1 LKEKPYQTL
10 RFNKLVSNSAKN
22 SRYEKIYCHLN
33 SDDDEHQIPKAQL
46 ISDFLEHI
54 MIHKTPDST
63 VSVLLFTAI
72 LLSGCTL
79 EFANTRP
86 AREIRALALPKG
98 DLYAGWRVFQD
109 KCSSCHGMAA
119 TGGNRAP
126 DLLPKIRETNPRQF
140 AALVLKRYDLGSGAT
155 RGSQDPSTLEKNI
168 DEIMRRD
175 EAPVEMPAWQSEPAV
190 NAHILDLYAYL
201 SARSEGKLGT
211 ERPQR

>member
-1 LKEKPYQTL
+1 
-10 RFNKLVSNSAKN
+10 
-22 SRYEKIYCHLN
+22 
-33 SDDDEHQIPKAQL
+33 
-46 ISDFLEHI
+46 
-54 MIHKTPDST
+54 MIHKTLDS
-63 VSVLLFTAI
+63 SAALLLVTAI

-86 AREIRALALPKG
+86 AREISAPLRPKG

-126 DLLPKIRETNPRQF
+126 NLLPKIRETNPREF
-140 AALVLKRYDLGSGAT
+140 AAIVLKRYDLGSGAA
-155 RGSQDPSTLEKNI
+155 RGSQDPSTLEKSI
-168 DEIMRRD
+168 DEIMRRS

-201 SARSEGKLGT
+201 SARSEGKLGA

>member
-1 LKEKPYQTL
+1 M
-10 RFNKLVSNSAKN
+10 RFNKLVSNSVKN

-33 SDDDEHQIPKAQL
+33 SDDDEHQIPKAKL
-46 ISDFLEHI
+46 ISDFLEHT
-54 MIHKTPDST
+54 MIRKTSNSSI
-63 VSVLLFTAI
+63 SVLLFTAI
-72 LLSGCTL
+72 LLSGCAL
-79 EFANTRP
+79 EFANTRA
-86 AREIRALALPKG
+86 AREIRAPLLPKG

-126 DLLPKIRETNPRQF
+126 DLLPKIRETNPRKF
-140 AALVLKRYDLGSGAT
+140 AALVLKRYDLGSGAA
-155 RGSQDPSTLEKNI
+155 RGSQDPSTLEKSI

-190 NAHILDLYAYL
+190 NAHIIDLYAYL